1 MKHLFTFFCILLFT
15 VAIFGDDSEQEIEYY
30 TYDQQVD
37 STGDYDSAYDD
48 AYNGG
53 YDDAYDGGYD
63 DSQGGDSGDAYDG
76 SYGDAYDGSYGD
88 AYDEGYD
95 DSQGGDDTYDDG
107 EGDRRK
113 RDVESSED
121 YEIYRYK

>member
-53 YDDAYDGGYD
+53 YDD
-63 DSQGGDSGDAYDG
+63 
-76 SYGDAYDGSYGD
+76 
-88 AYDEGYD
+88 
-95 DSQGGDDTYDDG
+95 SQGGDDTYDDG